1 MNGQTPVAQFRE
13 YVEQQVCTTVKGPI
27 VPGAPISGLL
37 PQPGDGMGQFYLPR
51 PHTGTYLIT
60 VMEIWIHKSII
71 GERENGA

>member
-37 PQPGDGMGQFYLPR
+37 PQPGDGVGLFYLPR
-51 PHTGTYLIT
+51 PHTGLSGQGSYVTLRLRFYQDRGL
-60 VMEIWIHKSII
+60 MGH
-71 GERENGA
+71 